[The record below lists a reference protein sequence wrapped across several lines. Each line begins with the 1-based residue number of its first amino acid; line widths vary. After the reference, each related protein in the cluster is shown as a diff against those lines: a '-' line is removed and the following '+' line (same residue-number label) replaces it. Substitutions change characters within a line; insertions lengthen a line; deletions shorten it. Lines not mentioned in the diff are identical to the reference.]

1 MSGHVLF
8 KEIRSRVALSQ
19 DEFDAVAAY
28 FTYSTINKKHKL
40 VSEGRPNEKAFFIQ
54 KGLLFS
60 YRTMESGDVQ
70 VVQFG
75 KENHWISDLYSFL
88 SGSDALFSVEALE
101 PCELWTLTKKDL
113 DRAIAKS
120 HAFETYWRLL
130 FQTAHAHT
138 LARLSEIYSQDAEAK
153 YHRLRTVYPDLLQ
166 RAPQYLIAS
175 YLGILPSSLSRIRN
189 KKRKR

>member
-8 KEIRSRVALSQ
+8 KEIGSRVALSQ

-54 KGLLFS
+54 KGPLFS

-88 SGSDALFSVEALE
+88 SGWDALFTVEALE

-120 HAFETYWRLL
+120 QAFETYWRLL
-130 FQTAHAHT
+130 FQTARAHT

-153 YHRLRTVYPDLLQ
+153 YDRVRTVYPDLLQ

>member
-1 MSGHVLF
+1 MSGHPLF
-8 KEIRSRVALSQ
+8 KEIGSRVALTQ
-19 DEFDAVAAY
+19 NEFDAVAAH

-54 KGLLFS
+54 KGLIFS
-60 YRTMESGDVQ
+60 YRTMESGDIQ

-88 SGSDALFSVEALE
+88 TGADALFSVEALE
-101 PCELWTLTKKDL
+101 PSELWTLTKKDM
-113 DRAIAKS
+113 DRAIAES

-130 FQTAHAHT
+130 FQTAYAHA
-138 LARLSEIYSQDAEAK
+138 LARISEIYSQDAEVK
-153 YHRLRTVYPDLLQ
+153 YDRLRTVSPDLLQ
-166 RAPQYLIAS
+166 RVPQYLIAS